1 MHRRFVFMKE
11 KLTLRNVIV
20 WGAAFL
26 GLLFF
31 FLSFAA
37 CASMRF
43 NDGHATA
50 EYTFKNAIWASDY
63 VIAKANGVVIAEGP
77 VTGSPYALPIV
88 GIILVLVGALA
99 AVVISILVKD
109 SKIRMFTLIGA
120 GVVSILG
127 GVFIFFV
134 GESAIKTLWVLSES
148 PIPFDQFKAAYKAA
162 GATWGP
168 NALPIIIGIVAI
180 LAGCAYGV
188 SSFLPEKKLAK

>member
-1 MHRRFVFMKE
+1 MKE

-26 GLLFF
+26 GLLYF

-37 CASMRF
+37 SASLKM
-43 NDGHATA
+43 NVEHMSA
-50 EYTFKNAIWASDY
+50 EYTFKHAIWSCNY
-63 VIAKANGVVIAEGP
+63 IFGKANGQVVVDGP
-77 VTGSPYALPIV
+77 IPGSPYALPIV
-88 GIILVLVGALA
+88 GVILILVAALA
-99 AVVISILVKD
+99 AVTVSLLVKD
-109 SKIRMFTLIGA
+109 SKIRMFALIGA

-127 GVFIFFV
+127 GVFVFFV
-134 GESAIKTLWVLSES
+134 GESVIKTFWVLSES

-168 NALPIIIGIVAI
+168 NALAIIIGIVAI